1 VLRIADADPGLL
13 ADVGGQVVA
22 APDGVTVTWRWAP
35 AMAPADPVALCSAAV
50 ARPLLADASAWVGEP
65 IDLTA

>member
-1 VLRIADADPGLL
+1 VRLRA
-13 ADVGGQVVA
+13 ADVGPQQA